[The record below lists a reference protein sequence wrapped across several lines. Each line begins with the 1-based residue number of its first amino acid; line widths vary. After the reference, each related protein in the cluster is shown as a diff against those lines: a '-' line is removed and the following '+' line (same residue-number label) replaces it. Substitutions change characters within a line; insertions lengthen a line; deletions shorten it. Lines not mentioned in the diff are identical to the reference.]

1 MTNYIVTDTATGKD
15 LTDAEIL
22 AVIND
27 NDIDGWIDYDQ
38 ADLDDEPIQV
48 LEWLDE
54 NRYEIGY
61 SGLLR
66 TWISA
71 VKEALKVLDKDANPE
86 AYRLLTEAI
95 KDE

>member
-1 MTNYIVTDTATGKD
+1 MSDYIVIANSTGKA

-22 AVIND
+22 AEINN

-54 NRYEIGY
+54 NYYEVI
-61 SGLLR
+61 
-66 TWISA
+66 IM
-71 VKEALKVLDKDANPE
+71 EDKQ
-86 AYRLLTEAI
+86 
-95 KDE
+95 

>member
-1 MTNYIVTDTATGKD
+1 MTNYIVTNKATGKD

-27 NDIDGWIDYDQ
+27 NDIDGWSDYDQ
-38 ADLDDEPIQV
+38 ADLDHEPIQV

-54 NRYEIGY
+54 NYYEVSYDEATCILING
-61 SGLLR
+61 
-66 TWISA
+66 

-86 AYRLLTEAI
+86 AHRILTEAI
-95 KDE
+95 KNE